1 MSDAQPLPPIEELLP
16 HRHPMLLLDRLLSGD
31 DSGVTARA
39 SVSPAAWYAAAEGA
53 MPAWIAIELM
63 AQALAAHVGLRAR
76 AEGRPPRPGVLLG
89 CRAYRSVVAR
99 IAAGTALRIEARV
112 SFADEGGFAAYDCS
126 VAGPD
131 GEIASATL
139 KVFEPPD
146 FAAFLA
152 SVGNA

>member
-1 MSDAQPLPPIEELLP
+1 MSATQALPPIEELLP
-16 HRHPMLLLDRLLSGD
+16 HRGTMLLLDRLLSGD
-31 DSGVTARA
+31 PSGVTAQTT
-39 SVSPAAWYAAAEGA
+39 VSAPAWFAAPDGA
-53 MPAWIAIELM
+53 MPAWIGIELM

-89 CRAYRSVVAR
+89 CRAYRCAAAR
-99 IAAGTALRIEARV
+99 IAAGTVLRIEARV
-112 SFADEGGFAAYDCS
+112 SFSDGGGFAAYDCS

-146 FAAFLA
+146 FAAFLV
-152 SVGNA
+152 SVEKA